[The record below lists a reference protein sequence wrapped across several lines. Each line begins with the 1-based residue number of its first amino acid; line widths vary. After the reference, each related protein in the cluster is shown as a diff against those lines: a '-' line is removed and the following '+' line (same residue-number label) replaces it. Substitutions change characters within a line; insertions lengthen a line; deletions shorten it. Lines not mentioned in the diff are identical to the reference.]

1 MKDHSHHG
9 SIDRVTRRRSR
20 ARLLLGSLV
29 IGIFLQCTNADT
41 SRRDEPRLD
50 VFATP
55 RLSVEVVQTYGAADL
70 SAGSAITSLDT
81 AHAADVLSNIADVAE
96 GPDSTVYVADR
107 DYQKVV
113 VFQRDGTYDRVIVGG
128 YGEGPGE
135 FVRIRSISVS
145 PDGRLAVL
153 DEGNNRVSIFGP
165 DDELDTTFDV
175 GSVRPLQIA
184 FAGDTIL
191 LMHWH
196 GSADDRAIIAFSTD
210 GDSLGSLIDLS
221 ARDVHFAEFGS
232 AGVLAQGTAT
242 GTTLYAPAMPGQ
254 WTVLGQDGTAEH
266 HGREMFPEVQGLTL
280 HDDRG
285 PLLRMPVSTRDV
297 GISQDGSVFV
307 AFTHHPDP
315 TNIQSRRF
323 DLYVARFTKSDELAG
338 LAEVSSVV
346 GPAMVREISG
356 LGNEIYGGVIDPFP
370 HVKRVRLTQVMEV
383 EQ

>member
-1 MKDHSHHG
+1 VRDHSHHG

-29 IGIFLQCTNADT
+29 IGVFLQCTNGDA
-41 SRRDEPRLD
+41 SRRDEPGLD

-81 AHAADVLSNIADVAE
+81 VYAADVLSNIADVAE

-165 DDELDTTFDV
+165 DDEVNTTFGV
-175 GSVRPLQIA
+175 GSVIPLQIA
-184 FAGDTIL
+184 FAGDTIFL
-191 LMHWH
+191 LHWH
-196 GSADDRAIIAFSTD
+196 GSDGRAIIAFSTE

-232 AGVLAQGTAT
+232 AGVLAQGPA

-307 AFTHHPDP
+307 AFTHHTDP

-323 DLYVARFTKSDELAG
+323 DLYVARFTKGDELAG
-338 LAEVSSVV
+338 LAEVTSAV
-346 GPAMVREISG
+346 GLAMVREISG
-356 LGNEIYGGVIDPFP
+356 LGNEIYVGVIDPFP
-370 HVKRVRLTQVMEV
+370 HVKRVRLSQVMEV